1 MRDPY
6 AYDDDYGESRS
17 FFGTILLMLI
27 GGALALAAFDAFGQI
42 YSPKAGYPKL
52 APVPLATQSL
62 GVLLGEEFK
71 QYGQYAH
78 YAMGILGYPLGYVL
92 LARPISRMIAPNL
105 HWWVTGIVF
114 GVVIWAFALYVMAHI
129 VSGNPPFLGFG
140 QLTWVALVGH
150 IVYGLALAAVMRD
163 GRYV

>member
-1 MRDPY
+1 MREAY
-6 AYDDDYGESRS
+6 GYDDYDEGGS
-17 FFGTILLMLI
+17 FFGTILMMLI
-27 GGALALAAFDAFGQI
+27 GGAIALAAFDAFGQI
-42 YSPKAGYPKL
+42 YSPEAGYPAL

-62 GVLLGEEFK
+62 GVLFGEEFK

-92 LARPISRMIAPNL
+92 LARPLSRMIAPNL

-114 GVVIWAFALYVMAHI
+114 GVVIWAFALYVMAHL
-129 VSGNPPFLGFG
+129 VSGEPPFLGFTP
-140 QLTWVALVGH
+140 LTWVSLVGH
-150 IVYGLALAAVMRD
+150 IVYGLVLAAVMRD